1 MTLRWG
7 FASETG
13 EYIYCSSLFHMGQ
26 SCEEFGQA
34 PFHNLELV
42 VKSVAPKPW
51 QIAEIKQIMKI
62 NELQKYTETIKGL
75 DRVLDNEG
83 VYYTDTLEGENRL
96 DPDADIFVKLND
108 VLMIMKEASK

>member
-1 MTLRWG
+1 MTSRWG

-42 VKSVAPKPW
+42 VKGNTP
-51 QIAEIKQIMKI
+51 IMKI
-62 NELQKYTETIKGL
+62 NDLQKYTETIRGL

-83 VYYTDTLEGENRL
+83 VYYTDTLEEENRL
-96 DPDADIFVKLND
+96 DPDANIFVKLND

>member
-1 MTLRWG
+1 
-7 FASETG
+7 
-13 EYIYCSSLFHMGQ
+13 MGQ

-42 VKSVAPKPW
+42 AKGNTPP
-51 QIAEIKQIMKI
+51 IMKI
-62 NELQKYTETIKGL
+62 NDLQKYTETIRGL

-83 VYYTDTLEGENRL
+83 VYYTDTLEEENRL